1 MSRTTFKR
9 ILLTGGSGAL
19 GTQIQKHLD
28 CIAPSRS
35 ELNLTDAA
43 ACAQVVKRVKPD
55 LIIHAAAYTDVAG
68 GERERADA
76 YRVNVLG
83 TEHLVRA
90 AKGTRFV
97 YISTEYV
104 FDGQRGNYRED
115 DIPNP
120 VNYYALT
127 KLLGEL
133 AVRQHP
139 NTLIIRTSFKPDG
152 PWPYPRA
159 FTDQW
164 TSADLASVRAPQ
176 IVQAALMPKLL
187 GVVHIGG
194 TRKTVYALARQCT
207 PSVGKMSIRD
217 VTSVTLPRDTSL
229 NTSLWRRIS
238 PKPAVK

>member
-1 MSRTTFKR
+1 MAHPFNR

-28 CIAPSRS
+28 CVAPSRR
-35 ELNLTDAA
+35 ELDLTDPA
-43 ACAQVVKRVKPD
+43 ACVRVVQQVQPD

-68 GERERADA
+68 GERERAAA
-76 YRVNVLG
+76 YQTNVVG
-83 TEHLVRA
+83 TEHVVRA
-90 AKGTRFV
+90 AQGVRFV

-104 FDGQRGNYRED
+104 FDGERGNYRED

-133 AVRQHP
+133 AVRQYP

-152 PWPYPRA
+152 PWPYPAA

-164 TSADLASVRAPQ
+164 TSADLASERAPQ
-176 IVQAALMPKLL
+176 IVQAALIPDLL

-194 TRKTVYALARQCT
+194 ERKTVYALAARST
-207 PSVGKMSIRD
+207 PTVGKRSIAELD
-217 VTSVTLPRDTSL
+217 LKLPKDTSL
-229 NTSLWRRIS
+229 DTSLWRSRS
-238 PKPAVK
+238 SANSAAK

>member
-1 MSRTTFKR
+1 MAHPFTR

-35 ELNLTDAA
+35 ELDLTDAA
-43 ACAQVVKRVKPD
+43 VCARVVKRYRPA

-76 YRVNVLG
+76 YRINVLG
-83 TEHLVRA
+83 TQHLVRA
-90 AKGTRFV
+90 AHGIRFI
-97 YISTEYV
+97 YLSTEYV
-104 FDGQRGNYRED
+104 FDGERGNYRED
-115 DIPNP
+115 DVPNP

-133 AVRQHP
+133 VVGQYP

-152 PWPYPRA
+152 PWPYPAA

-164 TSADLASVRAPQ
+164 TSADFASVRAPQ
-176 IVQAALMPKLL
+176 IVQAALMPGLL
-187 GVVHIGG
+187 GVIHIGG
-194 TRKTVYALARQCT
+194 ERKTVYDLAVKST
-207 PSVGKMSIRD
+207 PTVGKRSI
-217 VTSVTLPRDTSL
+217 TELKLTLPRDTSL
-229 NTSLWRRIS
+229 DTSLWRSRRS
-238 PKPAVK
+238 AKLAAK